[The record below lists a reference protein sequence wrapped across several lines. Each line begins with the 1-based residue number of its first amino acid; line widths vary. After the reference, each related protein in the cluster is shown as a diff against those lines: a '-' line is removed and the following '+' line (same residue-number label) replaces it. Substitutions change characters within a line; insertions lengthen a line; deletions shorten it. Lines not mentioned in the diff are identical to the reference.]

1 SPLAAATA
9 VVAPEIFFAAAE
21 LLVLPEYCI
30 NGVVEDKVKVEKE
43 EMGPSFGSVH
53 AVVIGHGDC
62 GYDDLISRKLAR
74 QALVC
79 SHDKI

>member
-21 LLVLPEYCI
+21 LLVLPEHQD
-30 NGVVEDKVKVEKE
+30 GVVEDKVKVVK
-43 EMGPSFGSVH
+43 GKKGGHFGSVQ
-53 AVVIGHGDC
+53 AIVIGHGDC

-74 QALVC
+74 
-79 SHDKI
+79 